1 MFVDVTLLLRK
12 NVISKLLQQLQQCS
26 DNSYNIVTCIKITAK
41 LILHDSNFMFNNNI
55 GYNNKVVTTTTINKY
70 SNTVA
75 ITTTLF

>member
-1 MFVDVTLLLRK
+1 MFVVVTLLLRK
-12 NVISKLLQQLQQCS
+12 NVISKLLQQRS

-75 ITTTLF
+75 ITTTLL